1 MIQKYIL
8 YVGTYSVRG
17 SQGIYGCIFEPRT
30 GSLQPLGWMAD
41 AINPSFLALNE
52 SQHILYSVREVDNYL
67 GEHMGAIGAYRI
79 DKRSGALEPLNEV
92 TTLGAGPCYLY
103 IDTRKDLVF
112 TANYAG
118 GSIAAIPLQNDGS
131 LGEPIIVAQHLG
143 SGCRPDRQNKAH
155 PHAVALT
162 RDGSLLLVADL
173 GMDQILVYRLCSSK
187 GQVSLAHVGKVHDG
201 AGPRHFV
208 MNHAG
213 NRLYVAN
220 EIDSTVT
227 TFSFEQESGILR
239 AMQTLST
246 LPPGY
251 LGPSDAAEIWLS
263 DDDRFLYVSNR
274 GADTLA
280 SFEVHRGL
288 LTPSAS
294 YAASGSNPITFASTP
309 GEGHMVVANQGSD
322 QVTLLRRDRIVGV
335 LEPTGWSVRVP
346 APSSL
351 VFFPLEQ

>member
-1 MIQKYIL
+1 MIQKYVL
-8 YVGTYSVRG
+8 YIGTYSVRG
-17 SQGIYGCIFEPRT
+17 SRGIYGCIFEPRT
-30 GSLQPLGWMAD
+30 GSLQPLGWMAE
-41 AINPSFLALNE
+41 AVNPSFLALNE
-52 SQHILYSVREVDNYL
+52 SQPILYSVREVDNYL
-67 GEHMGAIGAYRI
+67 GKHMGAIDAYRI
-79 DKRSGALEPLNEV
+79 DTRSGALEPLNEV
-92 TTLGAGPCYLY
+92 TTLGAGPCYLSV
-103 IDTRKDLVF
+103 DARRDLLF

-131 LGEPIIVAQHLG
+131 LGEPIMVAQHQG
-143 SGCRPDRQNKAH
+143 SGCHPDRQNKPH
-155 PHAVALT
+155 PHAVALS
-162 RDGSLLLVADL
+162 RDGSLLIVADL
-173 GMDQILVYRLCSSK
+173 GMDQILVYRLCFSK
-187 GQVSLAHVGKVHDG
+187 GGASLAHVVKLHDG

-208 MNHAG
+208 MNHPG
-213 NRLYVAN
+213 NHLYIAN

-227 TFSFEQESGILR
+227 VFSFEQESGILR
-239 AMQTLST
+239 ALQTLST

-280 SFEVHRGL
+280 SFAVHRGL

-309 GEGHMVVANQGSD
+309 GEEYMVVANQGSD
-322 QVTLLRRDRIVGV
+322 QVTLLRRDRIVGA

-351 VFFPLEQ
+351 AFFPLER